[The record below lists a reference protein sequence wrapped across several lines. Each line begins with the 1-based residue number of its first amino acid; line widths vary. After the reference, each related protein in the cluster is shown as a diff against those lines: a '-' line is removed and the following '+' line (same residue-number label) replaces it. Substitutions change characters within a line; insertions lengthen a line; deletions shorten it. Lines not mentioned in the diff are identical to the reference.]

1 MWPLLK
7 EVLGFVGAFLLVFPW
22 LRDFKRRM
30 AAARLVGLK
39 AAGSLG
45 KLAEALRNEDENWLA
60 RPKPLDLIFT
70 MMGLILLS
78 VSFLIGA
85 FLAWPAFV
93 AG

>member
-7 EVLGFVGAFLLVFPW
+7 EVLGFVGAFLLVLPW
-22 LRDFKRRM
+22 LRDFGRRIK
-30 AAARLVGLK
+30 AARLVGLK

-45 KLAEALRNEDENWLA
+45 KLAEILRNEDANWLT
-60 RPKPLDLIFT
+60 RPKPIDLVFT
-70 MMGLILLS
+70 MVGLVSLS
-78 VSFLIGA
+78 ASFLLGA